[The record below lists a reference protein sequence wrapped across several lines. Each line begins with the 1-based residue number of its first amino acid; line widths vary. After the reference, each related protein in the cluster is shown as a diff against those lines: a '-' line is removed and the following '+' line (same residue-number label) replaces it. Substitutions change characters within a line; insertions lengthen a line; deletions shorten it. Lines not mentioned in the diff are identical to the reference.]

1 MAAMAAT
8 GSNATTRQVRSNV
21 PFEDNSGP
29 DMLRSSSSLRD
40 PKQTFIAQKQFVAA
54 HIPLTPFQ
62 DPDRCDTMQCMV

>member
-1 MAAMAAT
+1 MHRCYGRIASAAH
-8 GSNATTRQVRSNV
+8 
-21 PFEDNSGP
+21 
-29 DMLRSSSSLRD
+29 D

>member
-1 MAAMAAT
+1 
-8 GSNATTRQVRSNV
+8 
-21 PFEDNSGP
+21 
-29 DMLRSSSSLRD
+29 MLTSSSLLRD